1 MEFELSYTAVQEQ
14 FRNEV
19 RAWLVEN
26 VPDGIT
32 ARPRS
37 FEESRAIYLL
47 RRELGRKLGANGWLY
62 PSGEK
67 KYGGGGLDLD
77 QIIVLEEETARLGLG
92 LPPYYDSGGKM
103 GSASIRVWG
112 TEEQKQRFLPPIYKG
127 EVRSWQ
133 LLTEPTAGSDLAGVR
148 TTAIRDGDVYV
159 VNGQKIY
166 IGSHH
171 GADRYWTIAVT
182 DPKGKRHQN
191 VSWFMIDASLPG
203 ITTQPL
209 YMLSAQSEGETDEFG
224 HKNIIFFDNVRVPAD
239 CLVGGENNGWKVAST
254 HLEVEHS
261 GQGNI
266 RTNPVWIAL
275 LAHCRSHHRDGR
287 PLIEDPDVRAKL
299 AEIFSRLEAVRL
311 LSTRNFWMVYAG
323 EKRSY
328 EGSQVSYLRKT
339 TNLWLTKAI
348 LDLLGPE
355 ALTNDPV
362 LGAIDGL
369 AEAQQRRGIVE
380 QHPGGTTDIQRVVI
394 ARRLGV
400 GNREPQQAGRLG
412 EEGLARKQR
421 TRGGL
426 TVDLSLTSSQIL
438 IRDSARSFVRRHVP
452 RAELVRQAKEGQT
465 WDPSWFAQFCDAG
478 WTGALVPTALGGPGS
493 RSVQRRPDLR
503 GTGTWRGAESAARFE
518 RDCCL
523 SAAGVPA
530 VRAARR
536 GTDCDRGGQ
545 HDPDPGAA
553 KTRNLVEWRRCDLHH
568 ADAEQTAAGF

>member
-1 MEFELSYTAVQEQ
+1 MGFCSIRYQTEPCEVDNIPDCPTIRPAVARAQGVITRSTNRLGRTTAVEFELKYTEVQNE

-19 RAWLVEN
+19 RTWLVKN

-37 FEESRAIYLL
+37 FEESLGIYLK
-47 RRELGRKLGANGWLY
+47 RRELGRKLGAKGWLY
-62 PSGEK
+62 PSGERR
-67 KYGGGGLDLD
+67 YGGGGLDLD

-133 LLTEPTAGSDLAGVR
+133 LLTEPSAGSDLAGVR

-171 GADRYWTIAVT
+171 GADRFWTIAVT

-275 LAHCRSHHRDGR
+275 LAHCRQHHRDGR

-348 LDLLGPE
+348 LDLLGPD
-355 ALTNDPV
+355 ALTNDPI
-362 LGAIDGL
+362 LGAIDGI

-412 EEGLARKQR
+412 EEGLARK
-421 TRGGL
+421 
-426 TVDLSLTSSQIL
+426 S
-438 IRDSARSFVRRHVP
+438 P
-452 RAELVRQAKEGQT
+452 
-465 WDPSWFAQFCDAG
+465 
-478 WTGALVPTALGGPGS
+478 
-493 RSVQRRPDLR
+493 
-503 GTGTWRGAESAARFE
+503 
-518 RDCCL
+518 
-523 SAAGVPA
+523 
-530 VRAARR
+530 
-536 GTDCDRGGQ
+536 
-545 HDPDPGAA
+545 
-553 KTRNLVEWRRCDLHH
+553 VE
-568 ADAEQTAAGF
+568 A

>member
-1 MEFELSYTAVQEQ
+1 MNDIDQLNQLDDDGFRAAVREWVQQNYPAELRNPAKRLHWRDNKAWY
-14 FRNEV
+14 FRLAEH
-19 RAWLVEN
+19 
-26 VPDGIT
+26 
-32 ARPRS
+32 
-37 FEESRAIYLL
+37 
-47 RRELGRKLGANGWLY
+47 GWLA
-62 PSGEK
+62 PGWPRE
-67 KYGGGGLDLD
+67 YGGMGL
-77 QIIVLEEETARLGLG
+77 
-92 LPPYYDSGGKM
+92 
-103 GSASIRVWG
+103 SASKQLIMVDEYERHGVCRTNDHGIVMLGPLLIQYG
-112 TEEQKQRFLPPIYKG
+112 TEEQKQRFLPPIYRG

-133 LLTEPTAGSDLAGVR
+133 LLTEPSAGSDLAGVK

-159 VNGQKIY
+159 FNGQKIY

-182 DPKGKRHQN
+182 DPGGKRHQN

-209 YMLSAQSEGETDEFG
+209 YMLSAQSEGETDEHG
-224 HKNIIFFDNVRVPAD
+224 HKNIIYFDNVRVPAD

-275 LAHCRSHHRDGR
+275 LAHCRTQHRDGR
-287 PLIEDPDVRAKL
+287 PLIEDPDVRGKL
-299 AEIFSRLEAVRL
+299 AEIYSRLEAVRL

-328 EGSQVSYLRKT
+328 HGSQVSYLRKT

-362 LGAIDGL
+362 LGAVGGI

-400 GNREPQQAGRLG
+400 GAREPQQAGRLG
-412 EEGLARKQR
+412 EEGLARKIPQR
-421 TRGGL
+421 
-426 TVDLSLTSSQIL
+426 
-438 IRDSARSFVRRHVP
+438 
-452 RAELVRQAKEGQT
+452 
-465 WDPSWFAQFCDAG
+465 
-478 WTGALVPTALGGPGS
+478 
-493 RSVQRRPDLR
+493 
-503 GTGTWRGAESAARFE
+503 
-518 RDCCL
+518 
-523 SAAGVPA
+523 
-530 VRAARR
+530 
-536 GTDCDRGGQ
+536 
-545 HDPDPGAA
+545 
-553 KTRNLVEWRRCDLHH
+553 VE
-568 ADAEQTAAGF
+568 A

>member
-1 MEFELSYTAVQEQ
+1 
-14 FRNEV
+14 
-19 RAWLVEN
+19 
-26 VPDGIT
+26 
-32 ARPRS
+32 
-37 FEESRAIYLL
+37 
-47 RRELGRKLGANGWLY
+47 
-62 PSGEK
+62 
-67 KYGGGGLDLD
+67 
-77 QIIVLEEETARLGLG
+77 
-92 LPPYYDSGGKM
+92 M

-112 TEEQKQRFLPPIYKG
+112 TAEQKQCFLPPIYRG

-133 LLTEPTAGSDLAGVR
+133 LLTEPSAGSDLAGVK
-148 TTAIRDGDVYV
+148 TTALRDGDVYV

-209 YMLSAQSEGETDEFG
+209 YMLSAQSEGETDEHG

-266 RTNPVWIAL
+266 RTNPVWTAL
-275 LAHCRSHHRDGR
+275 LAHCRKQHRDGR
-287 PLIEDPDVRAKL
+287 PLIENPDIRTKL

-348 LDLLGPE
+348 LDLLGPA
-355 ALTNDPV
+355 ALTNDPA
-362 LGAIDGL
+362 LGAMDGM

-400 GNREPQQAGRLG
+400 GAREPQQAGRLG
-412 EEGLARKQR
+412 EEGMARK
-421 TRGGL
+421 T
-426 TVDLSLTSSQIL
+426 
-438 IRDSARSFVRRHVP
+438 
-452 RAELVRQAKEGQT
+452 
-465 WDPSWFAQFCDAG
+465 AQ
-478 WTGALVPTALGGPGS
+478 P
-493 RSVQRRPDLR
+493 
-503 GTGTWRGAESAARFE
+503 
-518 RDCCL
+518 
-523 SAAGVPA
+523 
-530 VRAARR
+530 
-536 GTDCDRGGQ
+536 
-545 HDPDPGAA
+545 
-553 KTRNLVEWRRCDLHH
+553 VE
-568 ADAEQTAAGF
+568 A

>member
-1 MEFELSYTAVQEQ
+1 MRGHRDRACGGRSRTLDETRPGGTTAVEFELKYTVAQEQ

-19 RAWLVEN
+19 RTWLVEH

-37 FEESRAIYLL
+37 FTESRDIYLM
-47 RRELGRKLGANGWLY
+47 RRELGRKLGAKGWLY

-133 LLTEPTAGSDLAGVR
+133 LLTEPSAGSDLAGVR

-159 VNGQKIY
+159 LNGQKIY

-191 VSWFMIDASLPG
+191 VSWFMIDAALPG
-203 ITTQPL
+203 IDTQPL
-209 YMLSAQSEGETDEFG
+209 HMLSAQSEGETDEFG

-275 LAHCRSHHRDGR
+275 LAHCRKHQRDGR
-287 PLIEDPDVRAKL
+287 PLIEDSEVRTKL
-299 AEIFSRLEAVRL
+299 AEIFSRIEAVRL

-328 EGSQVSYLRKT
+328 QGSQVSYLRKT

-355 ALTNDPV
+355 ALTSDPV
-362 LGAIDGL
+362 LGAIDGI

-412 EEGLARKQR
+412 EEGLARK
-421 TRGGL
+421 
-426 TVDLSLTSSQIL
+426 S
-438 IRDSARSFVRRHVP
+438 P
-452 RAELVRQAKEGQT
+452 
-465 WDPSWFAQFCDAG
+465 
-478 WTGALVPTALGGPGS
+478 
-493 RSVQRRPDLR
+493 
-503 GTGTWRGAESAARFE
+503 
-518 RDCCL
+518 
-523 SAAGVPA
+523 
-530 VRAARR
+530 
-536 GTDCDRGGQ
+536 
-545 HDPDPGAA
+545 
-553 KTRNLVEWRRCDLHH
+553 VE
-568 ADAEQTAAGF
+568 A

>member
-1 MEFELSYTAVQEQ
+1 VEFELRYNKAQEE
-14 FRNEV
+14 FRDEV
-19 RAWLVEN
+19 RTWLAAN
-26 VPDGIT
+26 VPDGIS

-37 FEESRAIYLL
+37 FEESHAAYLK
-47 RRELGRKLGANGWLY
+47 RRELGRKLGAKGWLY

-67 KYGGGGLDLD
+67 QYGGGGLDLD
-77 QIIVLEEETARLGLG
+77 RIIVLEEETARLGLG

-112 TEEQKQRFLPPIYKG
+112 TEEQKQRFLPPIYRG

-133 LLTEPTAGSDLAGVR
+133 LLTEPSAGSDLAGVKS
-148 TTAIRDGDVYV
+148 TAILDGNVYI

-171 GADRYWTIAVT
+171 GADRYWTILVT

-209 YMLSAQSEGETDEFG
+209 HLLSAQSEGETDEFG

-266 RTNPVWIAL
+266 RTNPVWLAL
-275 LAHCRSHHRDGR
+275 LAHCRTQQRDGR
-287 PLIEDPDVRAKL
+287 LLIEDPDVRAKL
-299 AEIFSRLEAVRL
+299 AEIFGRLEAVRL

-339 TNLWLTKAI
+339 TNLWLTKAV
-348 LDLLGPE
+348 LDLLGPA
-355 ALTNDPV
+355 ALTNDPI
-362 LGAIDGL
+362 LGAIGGV

-412 EEGLARKQR
+412 EEGLARKNPP
-421 TRGGL
+421 
-426 TVDLSLTSSQIL
+426 
-438 IRDSARSFVRRHVP
+438 A
-452 RAELVRQAKEGQT
+452 
-465 WDPSWFAQFCDAG
+465 AQ
-478 WTGALVPTALGGPGS
+478 P
-493 RSVQRRPDLR
+493 
-503 GTGTWRGAESAARFE
+503 
-518 RDCCL
+518 
-523 SAAGVPA
+523 
-530 VRAARR
+530 
-536 GTDCDRGGQ
+536 
-545 HDPDPGAA
+545 
-553 KTRNLVEWRRCDLHH
+553 VE
-568 ADAEQTAAGF
+568 A

>member
-1 MEFELSYTAVQEQ
+1 
-14 FRNEV
+14 
-19 RAWLVEN
+19 
-26 VPDGIT
+26 
-32 ARPRS
+32 
-37 FEESRAIYLL
+37 
-47 RRELGRKLGANGWLY
+47 
-62 PSGEK
+62 
-67 KYGGGGLDLD
+67 
-77 QIIVLEEETARLGLG
+77 
-92 LPPYYDSGGKM
+92 
-103 GSASIRVWG
+103 
-112 TEEQKQRFLPPIYKG
+112 
-127 EVRSWQ
+127 
-133 LLTEPTAGSDLAGVR
+133 
-148 TTAIRDGDVYV
+148 VYV

-191 VSWFMIDASLPG
+191 VSWFMIDASMPG
-203 ITTQPL
+203 ITVQPL
-209 YMLSAQSEGETDEFG
+209 HMLSAQSEGETDEFG

-275 LAHCRSHHRDGR
+275 LAYCRRQHRDGR
-287 PLIEDPDVRAKL
+287 PLIEDPDTRTKL

-362 LGAIDGL
+362 LGAIDGI

-400 GNREPQQAGRLG
+400 GNRDPQQAGRLG
-412 EEGLARKQR
+412 EEGLARK
-421 TRGGL
+421 
-426 TVDLSLTSSQIL
+426 
-438 IRDSARSFVRRHVP
+438 
-452 RAELVRQAKEGQT
+452 
-465 WDPSWFAQFCDAG
+465 
-478 WTGALVPTALGGPGS
+478 S
-493 RSVQRRPDLR
+493 R
-503 GTGTWRGAESAARFE
+503 
-518 RDCCL
+518 
-523 SAAGVPA
+523 
-530 VRAARR
+530 
-536 GTDCDRGGQ
+536 
-545 HDPDPGAA
+545 
-553 KTRNLVEWRRCDLHH
+553 VE
-568 ADAEQTAAGF
+568 A